1 MQVSWTKYN
10 SSGLATFISISGA
23 VMRGSGIV
31 IALGGI
37 TSGIDVAL
45 IVTGVIF
52 LAVGI
57 GMFFWAE
64 HVNKKAVE
72 RILRN
77 KLSSMAARA
86 KEDGHT
92 EMQP

>member
-57 GMFFWAE
+57 GMFFLGGACKQE
-64 HVNKKAVE
+64 SGRAY
-72 RILRN
+72 
-77 KLSSMAARA
+77 SS
-86 KEDGHT
+86 
-92 EMQP
+92 

>member
-1 MQVSWTKYN
+1 MQVFWRKYN

-23 VMRGSGIV
+23 IMRGSGIV

-37 TSGIDVAL
+37 TPDIDVAL

-64 HVNKKAVE
+64 YVNKKAVE

-77 KLSSMAARA
+77 KLNSMAARA
-86 KEDGHT
+86 KEGGLT
-92 EMQP
+92 ERQP